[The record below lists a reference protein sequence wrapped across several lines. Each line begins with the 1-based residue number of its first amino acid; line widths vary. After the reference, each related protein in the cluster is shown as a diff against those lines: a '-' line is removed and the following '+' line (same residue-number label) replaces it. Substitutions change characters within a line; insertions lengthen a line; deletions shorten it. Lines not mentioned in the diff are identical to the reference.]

1 MKMLVDFLP
10 IIVFFA
16 VFKLVDIYWA
26 TAAAIAA
33 TVLQL
38 AWLKLTG
45 KKIEMMN
52 WLSLALISVFG
63 GATLLL
69 RDESFIKWKPTI
81 LYWAFALVL
90 AGSAALRKKNLV
102 RAMLGDKVELPAP
115 IWANLN
121 RLWVAFFIAMGAA
134 NIVIASRYPTDVWV
148 NFKMWG
154 SLGLTLLF
162 MIGQGVYLSRHV
174 IEPKPD
180 SR

>member
-16 VFKLVDIYWA
+16 VYKMVDIYAA

-38 AWLKLTG
+38 VWLKLTG
-45 KKIEMMN
+45 KRIEMMN
-52 WLSLALISVFG
+52 WLSLGIIVVFG

-69 RDESFIKWKPTI
+69 HDDSFVKWKPTV
-81 LYWAFALVL
+81 LYWVFAIVL

-102 RAMLGDKVELPAP
+102 KAMLGEQIELPDP
-115 IWANLN
+115 VWANLN
-121 RLWVAFFIAMGAA
+121 RVWIGFFLLMGLL
-134 NIVIASRYPTDVWV
+134 NIVVAMRFPTDIWV

-162 MIGQGVYLSRHV
+162 MLGQGVYLSRHIV
-174 IEPKPD
+174 EAKPD
-180 SR
+180 